1 MKSDKLQDALGMI
14 DPELIE
20 ESETPRR
27 ARRRLHPRRWIPAIA
42 ALLALALTQGAVFG
56 FIYLGKPKLPEPEP
70 TPLPLAPTAVE
81 LAQYPV
87 MAQYKKPTVIYHDPP
102 VSGGSQDFG
111 AESPD
116 VSIYYDPAWLA
127 DRNEQLQYAG
137 HGVGLTAF
145 FELTVATFL
154 ADSKG
159 ENRVVSPLN
168 LYMALAMLAEVS
180 AYETQ
185 EQILCVLGVSSI
197 KELRTQ
203 AYAVWNANYFD
214 DGAVESVISTSIWT
228 DDALRF
234 DIPALRT
241 LASNY
246 FTSTYQGDVALPEYA
261 ALYRDWLRAAT
272 GTPADREIDSSI
284 LTPETMLTVATA
296 IRFGACW
303 DTSLSP
309 SQKIFHGTN
318 GDEPCTMLTGTVFD
332 TYLYE
337 TPGVSAVRVPLKH
350 SGALHL
356 FRPST
361 DKALAGLIEDPSR
374 VMRLVCDPALW
385 ENGEFANVTVSFPRF
400 EVSAEADLV
409 EGLQRMGVTDCF
421 DIECSEL
428 SGMLADGSDACVEE
442 LWSYASV
449 SVNENGIGDVVYEA
463 PERGELG
470 NESGEFLD
478 FVLDRPFLFVITGSD
493 GLPLY
498 VGVIY
503 TVSG

>member
-180 AYETQ
+180 E
-185 EQILCVLGVSSI
+185 
-197 KELRTQ
+197 
-203 AYAVWNANYFD
+203 
-214 DGAVESVISTSIWT
+214 
-228 DDALRF
+228 
-234 DIPALRT
+234 
-241 LASNY
+241 
-246 FTSTYQGDVALPEYA
+246 
-261 ALYRDWLRAAT
+261 
-272 GTPADREIDSSI
+272 
-284 LTPETMLTVATA
+284 
-296 IRFGACW
+296 
-303 DTSLSP
+303 
-309 SQKIFHGTN
+309 
-318 GDEPCTMLTGTVFD
+318 
-332 TYLYE
+332 
-337 TPGVSAVRVPLKH
+337 
-350 SGALHL
+350 
-356 FRPST
+356 
-361 DKALAGLIEDPSR
+361 
-374 VMRLVCDPALW
+374 
-385 ENGEFANVTVSFPRF
+385 
-400 EVSAEADLV
+400 
-409 EGLQRMGVTDCF
+409 
-421 DIECSEL
+421 
-428 SGMLADGSDACVEE
+428 
-442 LWSYASV
+442 
-449 SVNENGIGDVVYEA
+449 
-463 PERGELG
+463 
-470 NESGEFLD
+470 
-478 FVLDRPFLFVITGSD
+478 
-493 GLPLY
+493 
-498 VGVIY
+498 
-503 TVSG
+503 